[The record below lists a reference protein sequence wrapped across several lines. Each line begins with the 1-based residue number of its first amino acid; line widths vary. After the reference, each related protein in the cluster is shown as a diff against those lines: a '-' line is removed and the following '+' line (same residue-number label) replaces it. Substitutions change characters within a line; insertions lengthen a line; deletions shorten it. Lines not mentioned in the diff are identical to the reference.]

1 MILLTHAQEERDIFY
16 GPEALAGLRALG
28 EVRLNESGKPLAG
41 TEFIAALAGC
51 TVAVG
56 DSKATPDAAVFAA
69 APDLV
74 AYVHNHVD
82 IRRID
87 VAAASANGIL
97 VTRASAGFGPAV
109 AELVIGFMIDLHRGI
124 TAFSEMWRKGGA
136 PRIFLSAQL
145 SSRTLGI
152 IGYGHIGRHL
162 ARLVE
167 PFAMRVLV
175 HDPYVKI
182 EPGGPVG
189 QVSMDDLLASSD
201 FVVPL
206 AVATPETAN
215 LVNAA
220 ALARMKPTA
229 YLINVSRGDLVDED
243 ALEDAL
249 NRNVIAGAALD
260 VGRAP
265 FQMPPDRL
273 ASRPDVLATPHIGG
287 VTPEGNR
294 HQALDTI
301 RQVKAVL
308 AGEVPAGALN
318 ADHATRLRRLAGKKG

>member
-16 GPEALAGLRALG
+16 GPEALAGLRALD
-28 EVRLNESGKPLAG
+28 EVRLNESSRPFAG
-41 TEFIAALAGC
+41 AEFIAALAGC
-51 TVAVG
+51 RIAVG

-97 VTRASAGFGPAV
+97 VTHASAGFGPAV

-124 TAFSEMWRKGGA
+124 TAFSESWRNGGA
-136 PRIFLSAQL
+136 PRITLSAQL

-175 HDPYVKI
+175 HDPYIRI
-182 EPGGPVG
+182 EAGAPVE
-189 QVSMDDLLASSD
+189 QVTLDHLLASAD

-215 LVNAA
+215 LINAT
-220 ALARMKPTA
+220 ALARMKRTA
-229 YLINVSRGDLVDED
+229 YLINVSRGDLVDEA

-249 NRNVIAGAALD
+249 DRKIIAGAALD

-273 ASRPDVLATPHIGG
+273 ASRRDVLAPPHIGG

-294 HQALDTI
+294 HQALDTV
-301 RQVKAVL
+301 RQVKAIL
-308 AGEVPAGALN
+308 AGEIPPGAVN
-318 ADHATRLRRLAGKKG
+318 ADHATRIRRSSPAR